1 MILENF
7 RRSSVLHFQE
17 IFMEKELPS
26 DLRKKLKRMTESRDN
41 LKEKN
46 REKVLLNQSLRDRNV
61 EIQDSR
67 DQWQNKYKNK
77 NQENKEL
84 ERQLQSAQ
92 EEILREKEC
101 AEQALKREGDLA
113 AQLKEL
119 RGKKS
124 RS

>member
-1 MILENF
+1 
-7 RRSSVLHFQE
+7 
-17 IFMEKELPS
+17 MEKELPS

>member
-1 MILENF
+1 MNL
-7 RRSSVLHFQE
+7 Q
-17 IFMEKELPS
+17 
-26 DLRKKLKRMTESRDN
+26 TECYTT
-41 LKEKN
+41 
-46 REKVLLNQSLRDRNV
+46 
-61 EIQDSR
+61 
-67 DQWQNKYKNK
+67 QWQNKYKNK